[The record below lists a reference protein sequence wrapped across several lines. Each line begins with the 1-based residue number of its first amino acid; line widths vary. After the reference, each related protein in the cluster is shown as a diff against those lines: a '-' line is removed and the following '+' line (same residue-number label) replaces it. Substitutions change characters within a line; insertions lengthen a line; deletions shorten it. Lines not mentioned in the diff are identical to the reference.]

1 MDKATRCYATVIGNA
16 GFEAPSP
23 DLRNALTRLERVE
36 GAPAYT
42 LLLSLLVNQDR
53 FGLSDSQLATVVDIL
68 VSFFVRRNLTQVPL
82 TNSLDK
88 LFMELV
94 EMWTDDAERSLSE
107 LSLKLKAVS
116 SSDELF
122 EVKLREGV
130 YEENRGV
137 TRFVLASLE
146 ERNATKEIHVDLWAQ
161 EALKGDKLTYVW
173 TIEHI
178 IPQGKN
184 LPSEWIAMLGGTEE
198 AEEFQ
203 QNKVH
208 TLGNLTLTGYNSS
221 LSNLDFVQ
229 KRDRKKKN
237 SDSIYVGYRNGLTLN
252 SELKD
257 SSHWNQALVDLRTE
271 KMVKDILQLFP
282 L

>member
-1 MDKATRCYATVIGNA
+1 
-16 GFEAPSP
+16 
-23 DLRNALTRLERVE
+23 
-36 GAPAYT
+36 
-42 LLLSLLVNQDR
+42 
-53 FGLSDSQLATVVDIL
+53 
-68 VSFFVRRNLTQVPL
+68 
-82 TNSLDK
+82 
-88 LFMELV
+88 
-94 EMWTDDAERSLSE
+94 
-107 LSLKLKAVS
+107 LKAVS